1 MTGHSGP
8 AASRRGEESHSGVGR
23 EPGPAAL
30 TREQRHRIGQRSAD
44 QDRTLLA
51 MQQLEAALGAAAPR
65 REHAWR
71 TEVGSALARK
81 QLPS

>member
-1 MTGHSGP
+1 MVS
-8 AASRRGEESHSGVGR
+8 AESQ